1 MSEDIWVFGYGSLV
15 WRPDFDFAEKCPATV
30 NNWVRR
36 FWQGSTDHRGVP
48 GKPGRVVTLEAKE
61 GGMCWGMAYR
71 IVAANAK
78 PIIDAL
84 NFREKGGYRLESVK
98 LTLHME
104 NPLSVEGMVYI
115 GTPKNPNYLGPET
128 TERIAAQVVASAGP
142 SGPNYEYVLRLAEA
156 LRNLGAHDWHVFE
169 IEKFVREILHQKKF

>member
-1 MSEDIWVFGYGSLV
+1 M
-15 WRPDFDFAEKCPATV
+15 
-30 NNWVRR
+30 
-36 FWQGSTDHRGVP
+36 
-48 GKPGRVVTLEAKE
+48 PGRVVTLEAKE

-84 NFREKGGYRLESVK
+84 NFREKGGYQIESVT

-104 NPLSVEGMVYI
+104 DPSSVEGMVYI
-115 GTPKNPNYLGPET
+115 GTPENPNYLGPEA
-128 TERIAAQVVASAGP
+128 TERIVAQVVTSAGP

-156 LRNLGAHDWHVFE
+156 LREIGAHDPHVFE
-169 IEKFVREILHQKKF
+169 IENFVKKILRRKKIIF